1 MSDPFDLDALEKLIA
16 NAPQWNGAAFCR
28 VFGDEGAIAAEILIA
43 APALLARVKEAERV
57 LDDASRRAG
66 MTRSDF
72 LLAVADDDPIA
83 LKERLKNY
91 YVALKDANSERD
103 AIAAKLAEVEK
114 ERDGN
119 YQGFSDMHDACL
131 ELESERD
138 AARAE
143 VGRLRKALEEIDA
156 AAGAIKAEHSG
167 WYDTGKDAHG
177 VMRRIESSAFAIHT
191 IARRAL
197 AEEGKI

>member
-43 APALLARVKEAERV
+43 APVLLARVKEAE
-57 LDDASRRAG
+57 
-66 MTRSDF
+66 
-72 LLAVADDDPIA
+72 
-83 LKERLKNY
+83 KERDEARDDIC
-91 YVALKDANSERD
+91 VARAERD
-103 AIAAKLAEVEK
+103 AFRSAA
-114 ERDGN
+114 
-119 YQGFSDMHDACL
+119 
-131 ELESERD
+131 SERD

-143 VGRLRKALEEIDA
+143 VERLREALEEIDA

-177 VMRRIESSAFAIHT
+177 VMGRIESSAFSIHT

-197 AEEGKI
+197 AEEKKT